1 MRPARLRRRLA
12 AAFLALAAGIV
23 ACSSGPECNQ
33 LACMTGLEIQVTS
46 RELLAAGTYEIT
58 VELDGVSG
66 ACRIIFPRT
75 TDLSECDP
83 GLPVSVHW
91 QSAGFILSVF
101 TRAEAIGVTVHRD
114 GELLGQGMFEP
125 EYRTVQTDRSTCAPT
140 CEIATPEVLPLDS

>member
-1 MRPARLRRRLA
+1 MRPARLRRPVT
-12 AAFLALAAGIV
+12 AAFLALTTAVV

-33 LACMTGLEIQVTS
+33 LACATGLEIHVTS
-46 RELLAAGTYEIT
+46 RQLLAAGTYEIA
-58 VELDGVSG
+58 VELDAVSG
-66 ACRIIFPRT
+66 SCRIIFPRT
-75 TDLSECDP
+75 TELSECDS

-101 TRAEAIGVTVHRD
+101 TRADAIAVTVHRD

-140 CEIATPEVLPLDS
+140 CEIAEPELLPLDS

>member
-1 MRPARLRRRLA
+1 MRPARMRWRVT
-12 AAFLALAAGIV
+12 AAFFALATGAF

-33 LACMTGLEIQVTS
+33 LACATGLEIHVTS
-46 RELLAAGTYEIT
+46 RQLLAAGTYEIA
-58 VELDGVSG
+58 VELDAVSG
-66 ACRIIFPRT
+66 SCRIIFPRT
-75 TDLSECDP
+75 TELSECDP

-101 TRAEAIGVTVHRD
+101 ARAEAIGVTVSRD

-140 CEIATPEVLPLDS
+140 CEIAAPEVLPLDS